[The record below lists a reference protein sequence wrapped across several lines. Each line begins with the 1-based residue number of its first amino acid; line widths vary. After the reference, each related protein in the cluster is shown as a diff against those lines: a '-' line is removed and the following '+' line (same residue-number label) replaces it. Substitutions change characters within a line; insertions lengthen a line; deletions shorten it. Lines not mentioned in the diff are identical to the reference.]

1 MFKFKWSIA
10 VPAGVLVFCAAWGLA
25 EWRRYTVQNQLDAPS
40 EIGFSD
46 SGIAD
51 YADTVI
57 SHVIPPEMRIV
68 NVIRVFQN
76 MTYQKISEQITL
88 LRRQE
93 EMLRLQQEEQE
104 REAGVPEEQ
113 TPWSHRASPE
123 YWNPSY
129 SSPSPSPSPYLI
141 PDSYPEDRHIR
152 YPGRMPMPVRL
163 PSVDPDNGCSGAPDS
178 TNGRTSTQCP
188 EPQN

>member
-1 MFKFKWSIA
+1 MLKFKWSIA
-10 VPAGVLVFCAAWGLA
+10 VPAGVLVFCVAWGIA

-93 EMLRLQQEEQE
+93 RRQEEMLRLQQEQQE
-104 REAGVPEEQ
+104 REAGVSDRQPYQ
-113 TPWSHRASPE
+113 DYQQVYPTSPTPP
-123 YWNPSY
+123 
-129 SSPSPSPSPYLI
+129 PSPTSPT
-141 PDSYPEDRHIR
+141 PEL
-152 YPGRMPMPVRL
+152 MPMPVPL
-163 PSVDPDNGCSGAPDS
+163 PSADPDNECSGAPES
-178 TNGRTSTQCP
+178 INGRTSTQCP